1 MFDFL
6 NSETMWLNLTNAT
19 LGLVTLVCLVA
30 VARIFIPELLAKLA
44 AKRARVAVEND
55 SHAFDL
61 SGLGITMADGG
72 ERIDESTHAAR
83 RSSDQD
89 DDPPNIIR
97 STN

>member
-6 NSETMWLNLTNAT
+6 DSETMWLNLTNAT
-19 LGLVTLVCLVA
+19 LGLVTLICLVA
-30 VARIFIPELLAKLA
+30 VGQVILPELLARFA
-44 AKRARVAVEND
+44 AKRATVPVQED

-72 ERIDESTHAAR
+72 ERIDESVHAVR
-83 RSSDQD
+83 RDAGQD

-97 STN
+97 SVN